1 MSRRPS
7 RLRRLYE
14 FRYAVRL
21 CILAATVAGYF
32 AFPQSFS
39 VLTGLEF
46 FRRFSW
52 LHVLWAIWVL
62 DMAAQLA
69 PSRRYTPLGSLKHFE
84 RYYRAPSDPG
94 GEERLSRSAAK
105 NALDSANVLVV
116 WMMIVATIGIM
127 WTTETLGRRGLLL
140 VAVVFYVLDMT
151 FILFWCPFRVWI
163 MKNRCCTTCRIYN
176 WDHMMMFSPLVFIPS
191 FYSLSLFG
199 LAAVVFLIWEVSL
212 FLHPERL
219 SDDTNA
225 ALRCTGCTD
234 RLCGRG
240 SSLDRENRL
249 GPEVSP
255 GQEVH
260 AGRETCAG
268 QEAYPGQEAYAGRG

>member
-94 GEERLSRSAAK
+94 GEERLSRSVAK

-199 LAAVVFLIWEVSL
+199 LAAVVFLVWEVSL
-212 FLHPERL
+212 LLHPERL

-225 ALRCTGCTD
+225 ALRCAGCTD
-234 RLCGRG
+234 VLCGRE
-240 SSLDRENRL
+240 SRL
-249 GPEVSP
+249 GRQVTS
-255 GQEVH
+255 GQE
-260 AGRETCAG
+260 ACGSQETCAD
-268 QEAYPGQEAYAGRG
+268 RG